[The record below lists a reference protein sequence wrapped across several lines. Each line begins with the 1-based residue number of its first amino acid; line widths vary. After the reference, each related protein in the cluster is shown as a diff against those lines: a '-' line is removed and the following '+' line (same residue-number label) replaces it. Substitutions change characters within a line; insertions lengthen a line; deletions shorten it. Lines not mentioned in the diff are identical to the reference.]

1 MIRYRLRCAEG
12 HAFDEWFQNAAACD
26 TQLGEAGIACPE
38 CGSTNVAKGI
48 MAPNVAK
55 PAAPATPCGQ
65 PVCACGCPALDA

>member
-1 MIRYRLRCAEG
+1 
-12 HAFDEWFQNAAACD
+12 
-26 TQLGEAGIACPE
+26 LGEAGIACPE